1 VRQVIAMESVEARIA
16 WYLDRLRNGERSD
29 VFFDLIGLGPTALPI
44 LIDAFHKETE
54 RSVKAYIL
62 NAIWE
67 YRSPVSIPVL
77 AEALNDPEPEVWKQA
92 LDGLVA
98 MKSREA
104 LNVLNAAK
112 LRRLERDTEAVEF
125 RSWLDEAIDQLAEQ
139 IKHD

>member
-1 VRQVIAMESVEARIA
+1 MESVEARIA

-54 RSVKAYIL
+54 KSIKACIL

-67 YRSPVSIPVL
+67 YRSPVSIHVL
-77 AEALNDPEPEVWKQA
+77 AEALSDPEPEIWKQA

-98 MKSREA
+98 MESKEA
-104 LNVLNAAK
+104 LSVLNAAK
-112 LRRLERDTEAVEF
+112 LRRLERNAEAVEF
-125 RSWLDEAIDQLAEQ
+125 RSWLDDAIEQLMEQ
-139 IKHD
+139 VRNG